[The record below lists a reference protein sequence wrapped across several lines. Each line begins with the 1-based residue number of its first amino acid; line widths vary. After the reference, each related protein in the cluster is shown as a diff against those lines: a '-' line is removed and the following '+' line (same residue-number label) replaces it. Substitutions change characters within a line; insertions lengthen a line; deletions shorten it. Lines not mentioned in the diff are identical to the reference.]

1 MDELMDCDTV
11 LINVLLYTL
20 SKRRVNSELS
30 ESTKRRVNSEL
41 SVMNHSQYMS
51 PILFYNDHS
60 RRTKHNYSGEG
71 IECHSM
77 LLRRDRMPLDAT
89 SSCSISTAT
98 ATVHP
103 SETLGS
109 GGSVTAGCAD

>member
-1 MDELMDCDTV
+1 MDGWMDESMDCDTV

-20 SKRRVNSELS
+20 SKRRVNGELS
-30 ESTKRRVNSEL
+30 ESTKRRV
-41 SVMNHSQYMS
+41 MNHSQYMS
-51 PILFYNDHS
+51 SILFYNDHS
-60 RRTKHNYSGEG
+60 RRTKHCYGGG

-89 SSCSISTAT
+89 SSCSMSTAT

-103 SETLGS
+103 SGTLGS

>member
-41 SVMNHSQYMS
+41 SESTKRRVMNHSRYTS
-51 PILFYNDHS
+51 PILFYSDHS
-60 RRTKHNYSGEG
+60 RRTKHSYGRE
-71 IECHSM
+71 IECHLM
-77 LLRRDRMPLDAT
+77 LLPAVR
-89 SSCSISTAT
+89 
-98 ATVHP
+98 
-103 SETLGS
+103 
-109 GGSVTAGCAD
+109 